1 VPLCGPLELSHV
13 LYRRILKEGIK
24 VLTHESEVCS
34 AEGLPTVDPSEIAFA
49 MALFVAAAKGQVYAS
64 DIGSSGFPLAD
75 KHVEFFDDWVESEQG
90 SPGAFHTSSVDMPLS
105 RALSVLWYHYNGDV
119 RQRAIWSRVV
129 AFHAMMVGRLSSSVE
144 EWSRPYIL
152 DAGKAFL
159 DPAVV
164 NAVAAAPLIEF
175 GQFSDTLFRAL
186 VEHFT
191 VCASTPTGLSIS
203 HGCQELPRF
212 RIFEKIWGP
221 VESFSGRRAF
231 ESMLSRALTASSSEF
246 PWLSS
251 AQLGP
256 DGSLEGIGTPG
267 QPVPSAAEAAAGEV
281 AVVRS
286 LIGLLRV
293 ILGEGVTVRLLES
306 VYPGAFSETWG
317 AAIAVAGTAGLE
329 SGTVISCP

>member
-1 VPLCGPLELSHV
+1 
-13 LYRRILKEGIK
+13 
-24 VLTHESEVCS
+24 VLTDESEAS
-34 AEGLPTVDPSEIAFA
+34 SLEGLPTIDPSEIAFA
-49 MALFVAAAKGQVYAS
+49 MTLFVAAAKGQLHAS
-64 DIGSSGFPLAD
+64 DIGASGFPLAD

-105 RALSVLWYHYNGDV
+105 RAISVLWHHYNGDK

-129 AFHAMMVGRLSSSVE
+129 AFHAMMVRRRGSSVE

-175 GQFSDTLFRAL
+175 GEFSDPSFRAL

-191 VCASTPTGLSIS
+191 VRASTATGLTTL
-203 HGCQELPRF
+203 HACQELPRF

-231 ESMLSRALTASSSEF
+231 ESLLSRALTASSPEF
-246 PWLSS
+246 PWLGS
-251 AQLGP
+251 AQLSP
-256 DGSLEGIGTPG
+256 DGSLDCIGTIG
-267 QPVPSAAEAAAGEV
+267 QPFPSAAEIAAGEV

-293 ILGEGVTVRLLES
+293 ILGEGVTMSLLES
-306 VYPGAFSETWG
+306 VCPGPFSETWG
-317 AAIAVAGTAGLE
+317 AVMGVATTPGPE
-329 SGTVISCP
+329 SGRVLGWHTTFSA

>member
-1 VPLCGPLELSHV
+1 VN
-13 LYRRILKEGIK
+13 
-24 VLTHESEVCS
+24 VLTDESEASS

-49 MALFVAAAKGQVYAS
+49 MTLFVAATQGRVHAP
-64 DIGSSGFPLAD
+64 DIAASGFPLAD
-75 KHVEFFDDWVESEQG
+75 KHVAFLNDWVESEQDF
-90 SPGAFHTSSVDMPLS
+90 PGAFPTSSVDMPLS
-105 RALSVLWYHYNGDV
+105 RAISVLWHHYNGDK

-129 AFHAMMVGRLSSSVE
+129 AFHAMMVRSRGSSVE

-175 GQFSDTLFRAL
+175 GEFSDPSFRAL

-191 VCASTPTGLSIS
+191 VRASTATGLSTL
-203 HGCQELPRF
+203 HARQELPRF
-212 RIFEKIWGP
+212 RIFERVWGP
-221 VESFSGRRAF
+221 VESFSGRQAL

-246 PWLSS
+246 PWLGS
-251 AQLGP
+251 AQLSP
-256 DGSLEGIGTPG
+256 DGSLEGIGTTG
-267 QPVPSAAEAAAGEV
+267 QPVPSAAEAAAAEV
-281 AVVRS
+281 AVVRT

-306 VYPGAFSETWG
+306 VVPPSFSGTWG
-317 AAIAVAGTAGLE
+317 AATGLPARQ
-329 SGTVISCP
+329 G